1 MKMKRLAAALLTF
14 IMLLIAQTAL
24 AGGDAIVDDF
34 TARMVIGI
42 DGSLS
47 VEETITYS
55 VTDSING
62 FTRDIDPSFG
72 SGYSDFSAT
81 RIIDGSEI
89 AMRYDESAARGDE
102 GVYYAEQQD
111 NGLVRYYMFVPCGE
125 GDEVT
130 MVYRYRLEDVC
141 KRYLDVGVLDMPL
154 LGDAWEM
161 DIDSYTGRIE
171 FIGQVEGNI
180 DMLVKSAGMNLT
192 ECAVTDGGID
202 FAGEDAGS
210 GGVFRVRLMFP
221 SGALSGMAYT
231 SEENMCGRILADEAE
246 YQAALEES
254 DRMGKIVLLCAIIVM
269 AAAIAAA
276 CLIWG
281 RDPRVDACT
290 YTTGAPLPVRGDIG
304 PAEVKMIFSGSLPD
318 TNTLAAVMLDL
329 TRRGYIDIVGGKGDM
344 EYVRTAKP
352 IDDCSDQEQF
362 VLNWIMNIGDGE
374 SVTLDAVR
382 KAAEKSAYSQKFM
395 DWTKMV
401 RRSVNA
407 GGWFVKRTAAQIAVG
422 VILLVMAAAAI
433 LIGLSFMVNEGPYA
447 TLGMFT
453 LFSFMPLVIGG
464 LVVLVAQKRTYE
476 GARVYAEWKSVKKWI
491 KSGWDVNAPSID
503 TALWE
508 ELMVYAL
515 PLGVSDKLAKRLD
528 KLDPEYASAMCNSKD
543 AMILRGRTETETILT
558 YGWYCSSVSRINSA
572 HSSSSGGG
580 GGSGAGGGGGG
591 GTF

>member
-72 SGYSDFSAT
+72 SGYSDFSAA

-231 SEENMCGRILADEAE
+231 REENMRGRILADEAE

-276 CLIWG
+276 CLIWD
-281 RDPRVDACT
+281 RDPRVDAYT

-304 PAEVKMIFSGSLPD
+304 PAEVKVIFSGSLPD

-344 EYVRTAKP
+344 EYVRTAKS

-382 KAAEKSAYSQKFM
+382 KAAAKIGLQPEIHGLDQ
-395 DWTKMV
+395 D
-401 RRSVNA
+401 
-407 GGWFVKRTAAQIAVG
+407 GAAQCECGRLVCKAYGGSDSRGRNTAGYGGCGDTDRAFVYGERGAVCHTG
-422 VILLVMAAAAI
+422 HVHAVFVHAACDWR
-433 LIGLSFMVNEGPYA
+433 PC
-447 TLGMFT
+447 
-453 LFSFMPLVIGG
+453 
-464 LVVLVAQKRTYE
+464 
-476 GARVYAEWKSVKKWI
+476 GAGCAE
-491 KSGWDVNAPSID
+491 AH
-503 TALWE
+503 
-508 ELMVYAL
+508 
-515 PLGVSDKLAKRLD
+515 
-528 KLDPEYASAMCNSKD
+528 
-543 AMILRGRTETETILT
+543 LRGRARMRRVEVGEEVDKERLGRKRPLDRHRAVGRTDGI
-558 YGWYCSSVSRINSA
+558 CIA
-572 HSSSSGGG
+572 
-580 GGSGAGGGGGG
+580 AGRE
-591 GTF
+591 